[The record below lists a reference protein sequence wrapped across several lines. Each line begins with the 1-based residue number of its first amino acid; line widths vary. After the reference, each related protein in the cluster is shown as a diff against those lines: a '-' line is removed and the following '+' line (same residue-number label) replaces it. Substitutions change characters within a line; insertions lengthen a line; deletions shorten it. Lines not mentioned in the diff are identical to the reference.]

1 MDKIKILIS
10 GIFLGSSV
18 TTFFVVSALKIDN
31 GGIFVPVGLFL
42 IVVRVHKIL
51 DYNEF

>member
-31 GGIFVPVGLFL
+31 SGIFVPVAFFL
-42 IVVRVHKIL
+42 VGVIIL
-51 DYNEF
+51 ISVLKQ